1 MFQRPEYTCYRA
13 AKPIVV
19 DGRLDDASWQ
29 GAAAIPLVWADS
41 GAQPRQ
47 PTTVRLL
54 WDDHYLYVAFECQD
68 DDIWGVTT
76 ERDKDIYN
84 QEVVEVFVDD
94 DCDDHSYIEIE
105 VNPLNAVLD
114 LFVLNRGGPIRGLW
128 GWDSPGLLTA
138 VHVDGDPTR
147 RGTADRSW
155 TVELAIPMSDFMT
168 APHLPPE
175 PGMSGTPICT
185 ASTAPNRATNIPP
198 GPRRGGSTTTRP
210 SVLAGS
216 CFSIESR
223 SDLPGIAFS
232 ILN

>member
-54 WDDHYLYVAFECQD
+54 WDDQYLYVAFECQD

-138 VHVDGDPTR
+138 VYVDGDPTR
-147 RGTADRSW
+147 RGTADRLW
-155 TVELAIPMSDFMT
+155 AVELAIPMSDFMT
-168 APHLPPE
+168 APHLPPR
-175 PGMSGTPICT
+175 PGDVWHANVYRIDRAESGDEYT
-185 ASTAPNRATNIPP
+185 AWSPP
-198 GPRRGGSTTTRP
+198 GRINYHTPERFGRL
-210 SVLAGS
+210 V
-216 CFSIESR
+216 FSPIEV
-223 SDLPGIAFS
+223 
-232 ILN
+232 

>member
-47 PTTVRLL
+47 QTTVRLL
-54 WDDHYLYVAFECQD
+54 WDDQYLYVAFECQD

-168 APHLPPE
+168 APHLPPR
-175 PGMSGTPICT
+175 PGDVWHANVYRIDRAESGDEYT
-185 ASTAPNRATNIPP
+185 AWSPP
-198 GPRRGGSTTTRP
+198 GRINYHTPERFGRLVFST
-210 SVLAGS
+210 
-216 CFSIESR
+216 IEV
-223 SDLPGIAFS
+223 
-232 ILN
+232 